1 MMEIH
6 LIFTSSNQL
15 KMSIANNL
23 NQHLGLKICF
33 SLVYSIESVD
43 GGTITKKV
51 GRYYEILF
59 EKSEIFITLQKTKI
73 GSYNLSCGPEGLF
86 LIDDANK
93 KLECFIHPLIFENPV
108 PRVQYTEYQE
118 KILQPVIPLPFS
130 SQLKQQFIKITNLK
144 FKIQSQEQDFFKNIK
159 NITEVSNINFNTE
172 NGYEIVFLNQE
183 NKPLFLIK
191 NINGDLLD
199 RDTCLK
205 AFRSRPDIVIHLA
218 TYPRAKIVDQDPI
231 NGIPKVIG
239 TTTNLLWHASK
250 FETKKFVYISSSMV
264 YGDFVDGTKED
275 ANTKP
280 KNIYGEAK
288 LTGER
293 MVKLFAKRDGLN
305 YNIIRPSGVYGPGD
319 MPDRVVS
326 KFFEKAMSNKTI
338 TLHNGENKV
347 DFTYRQDAARGIIL
361 AALSS
366 VANVSF
372 NITAGNATSLRT
384 LAEKIIEITGSD
396 SDIEDI
402 GNHKLYPMRGTL
414 DISRAKD
421 LLDYAPEFTL
431 EQGLKSYYDWLQNK
445 I

>member
-1 MMEIH
+1 M
-6 LIFTSSNQL
+6 
-15 KMSIANNL
+15 
-23 NQHLGLKICF
+23 
-33 SLVYSIESVD
+33 
-43 GGTITKKV
+43 
-51 GRYYEILF
+51 
-59 EKSEIFITLQKTKI
+59 
-73 GSYNLSCGPEGLF
+73 
-86 LIDDANK
+86 
-93 KLECFIHPLIFENPV
+93 
-108 PRVQYTEYQE
+108 
-118 KILQPVIPLPFS
+118 
-130 SQLKQQFIKITNLK
+130 
-144 FKIQSQEQDFFKNIK
+144 
-159 NITEVSNINFNTE
+159 
-172 NGYEIVFLNQE
+172 
-183 NKPLFLIK
+183 
-191 NINGDLLD
+191 
-199 RDTCLK
+199 
-205 AFRSRPDIVIHLA
+205 IHLA
-218 TYPRAKIVDQDPI
+218 TYPRAKIVDEDPI
-231 NGIPKVIG
+231 VGIPKVIN
-239 TTTNLLWHASK
+239 TTTNLLWHSSK
-250 FETKKFVYISSSMV
+250 WNIKKFVYVSSSMV
-264 YGDFVDGTKED
+264 YGDFADGTKED
-275 ANTKP
+275 ASTKP

-293 MVKLFAKRDGLN
+293 MVKLFAKKDNLN

-326 KFFEKAMSNKTI
+326 KFFEKAMNGQAI
-338 TLHNGENKV
+338 TLHNGANKV

-396 SDIEDI
+396 SDIEDV

>member
-1 MMEIH
+1 M
-6 LIFTSSNQL
+6 
-15 KMSIANNL
+15 
-23 NQHLGLKICF
+23 KI
-33 SLVYSIESVD
+33 LVT
-43 GGTITKKV
+43 GGK
-51 GRYYEILF
+51 GF
-59 EKSEIFITLQKTKI
+59 I
-73 GSYNLSCGPEGLF
+73 GSKIVEMLSNDGHKVTVVDNHDTYGIMTKQELYK
-86 LIDDANK
+86 LYEWRTRNW
-93 KLECFIHPLIFENPV
+93 KLENV
-108 PRVQYTEYQE
+108 SM
-118 KILQPVIPLPFS
+118 IP
-130 SQLKQQFIKITNLK
+130 
-144 FKIQSQEQDFFKNIK
+144 
-159 NITEVSNINFNTE
+159 
-172 NGYEIVFLNQE
+172 
-183 NKPLFLIK
+183 
-191 NINGDLLD
+191 GDILD
-199 RDTCLK
+199 RLVCLK
-205 AFRSRPDIVIHLA
+205 AFSHNPEIVIHLA
-218 TYPRAKIVDQDPI
+218 TYPRAKIVDEDPVL
-231 NGIPKVIG
+231 GIPKVIN
-239 TTTNLLWHASK
+239 TTTNLLWHSSK
-250 FETKKFVYISSSMV
+250 WNIKKFVYISSSMV

-293 MVKLFAKRDGLN
+293 MVKLFAKRDELN

-372 NITAGNATSLRT
+372 NITAGNAISLRT
-384 LAEKIIEITGSD
+384 LAEKIIDITGSD

-421 LLDYAPEFTL
+421 LLEYEPQFTL
-431 EQGLKSYYDWLQNK
+431 DQGLKSYYDWLQN
-445 I
+445 

>member
-1 MMEIH
+1 MRF
-6 LIFTSSNQL
+6 LITGGKGFIGSKIVEMLSKDGHKITVVDNEDTYGI
-15 KMSIANNL
+15 MSTDKL
-23 NQHLGLKICF
+23 NK
-33 SLVYSIESVD
+33 
-43 GGTITKKV
+43 
-51 GRYYEILF
+51 LF
-59 EKSEIFITLQKTKI
+59 EWRTRNWK
-73 GSYNLSCGPEGLF
+73 
-86 LIDDANK
+86 A
-93 KLECFIHPLIFENPV
+93 ENI
-108 PRVQYTEYQE
+108 QY
-118 KILQPVIPLPFS
+118 IR
-130 SQLKQQFIKITNLK
+130 
-144 FKIQSQEQDFFKNIK
+144 
-159 NITEVSNINFNTE
+159 
-172 NGYEIVFLNQE
+172 
-183 NKPLFLIK
+183 
-191 NINGDLLD
+191 GDVLD
-199 RDTCLK
+199 RLVCLK
-205 AFRSRPDIVIHLA
+205 AFSHNPDIVIHLA
-218 TYPRAKIVDQDPI
+218 TYPRAKIVDEDPI
-231 NGIPKVIG
+231 VGIPKVIN
-239 TTTNLLWHASK
+239 TTTNLLWHSSK
-250 FETKKFVYISSSMV
+250 WNIRKFVYVSSSMV

-275 ANTKP
+275 ASTKP

-293 MVKLFAKRDGLN
+293 LVKLFAKRDNLN

-326 KFFEKAMSNKTI
+326 KFFDKAMTGKAI
-338 TLHNGENKV
+338 TLHNGDNKV

-414 DISRAKD
+414 DIGRAKD
-421 LLDYAPEFTL
+421 LLDYEPEFTL

>member
-1 MMEIH
+1 M
-6 LIFTSSNQL
+6 
-15 KMSIANNL
+15 
-23 NQHLGLKICF
+23 KI
-33 SLVYSIESVD
+33 LVT
-43 GGTITKKV
+43 GGK
-51 GRYYEILF
+51 GF
-59 EKSEIFITLQKTKI
+59 I
-73 GSYNLSCGPEGLF
+73 GSKIVEMLSNDGHKVTVVDNHDTYGIMTKQELYK
-86 LIDDANK
+86 LYEWRTRNW
-93 KLECFIHPLIFENPV
+93 KLENV
-108 PRVQYTEYQE
+108 SM
-118 KILQPVIPLPFS
+118 IP
-130 SQLKQQFIKITNLK
+130 
-144 FKIQSQEQDFFKNIK
+144 
-159 NITEVSNINFNTE
+159 
-172 NGYEIVFLNQE
+172 
-183 NKPLFLIK
+183 
-191 NINGDLLD
+191 GDILD
-199 RDTCLK
+199 RLVCLK
-205 AFRSRPDIVIHLA
+205 AFSHNPEIVIHLA
-218 TYPRAKIVDQDPI
+218 TYPRAKIVDEDPVL
-231 NGIPKVIG
+231 GIPKVIN
-239 TTTNLLWHASK
+239 TTTNLLWHSSK
-250 FETKKFVYISSSMV
+250 WNIKKFVYISSSMV

-293 MVKLFAKRDGLN
+293 MVKLFAKRDELN

-384 LAEKIIEITGSD
+384 LAEKIIDITGSD

-421 LLDYAPEFTL
+421 LLEYEPQFTL
-431 EQGLKSYYDWLQNK
+431 DQGLKSYYDWLQN
-445 I
+445 

>member
-1 MMEIH
+1 M
-6 LIFTSSNQL
+6 
-15 KMSIANNL
+15 
-23 NQHLGLKICF
+23 KI
-33 SLVYSIESVD
+33 LVT
-43 GGTITKKV
+43 GGK
-51 GRYYEILF
+51 GF
-59 EKSEIFITLQKTKI
+59 I
-73 GSYNLSCGPEGLF
+73 GSKIVEMLSNDGHKITVIDNHDTYGIMTKQELDKLYKWRTRNWKPE
-86 LIDDANK
+86 N
-93 KLECFIHPLIFENPV
+93 V
-108 PRVQYTEYQE
+108 S
-118 KILQPVIPLPFS
+118 VIP
-130 SQLKQQFIKITNLK
+130 
-144 FKIQSQEQDFFKNIK
+144 
-159 NITEVSNINFNTE
+159 
-172 NGYEIVFLNQE
+172 
-183 NKPLFLIK
+183 
-191 NINGDLLD
+191 GDILD
-199 RDTCLK
+199 RLVCLK
-205 AFRSRPDIVIHLA
+205 AFSHNPDIVIHLA
-218 TYPRAKIVDQDPI
+218 TYPRAKIVDEDPI
-231 NGIPKVIG
+231 VGIPKVIN
-239 TTTNLLWHASK
+239 TTTNLLWHSSK
-250 FETKKFVYISSSMV
+250 WNIKKFVYISSSMV

>member
-1 MMEIH
+1 M
-6 LIFTSSNQL
+6 
-15 KMSIANNL
+15 
-23 NQHLGLKICF
+23 KI
-33 SLVYSIESVD
+33 LVT
-43 GGTITKKV
+43 GGK
-51 GRYYEILF
+51 GF
-59 EKSEIFITLQKTKI
+59 I
-73 GSYNLSCGPEGLF
+73 GSKIVEMLSNDGHKVTVVDNNDTYGIMTKQELYK
-86 LIDDANK
+86 LYEWRTRNW
-93 KLECFIHPLIFENPV
+93 KLENV
-108 PRVQYTEYQE
+108 SM
-118 KILQPVIPLPFS
+118 IP
-130 SQLKQQFIKITNLK
+130 
-144 FKIQSQEQDFFKNIK
+144 
-159 NITEVSNINFNTE
+159 
-172 NGYEIVFLNQE
+172 
-183 NKPLFLIK
+183 
-191 NINGDLLD
+191 GDILD
-199 RDTCLK
+199 RLVCLK
-205 AFRSRPDIVIHLA
+205 AFSHRPEIVIHLA
-218 TYPRAKIVDQDPI
+218 TYPRAKIVDEDPI
-231 NGIPKVIG
+231 LGIPKVIN
-239 TTTNLLWHASK
+239 TTTNLLWHSSK
-250 FETKKFVYISSSMV
+250 WDIKKFVYISSSMV

-347 DFTYRQDAARGIIL
+347 DFTYRQDAARGIIQ

-384 LAEKIIEITGSD
+384 LAEKIIDITGSD

-421 LLDYAPEFTL
+421 LLEYEPQFTL

>member
-1 MMEIH
+1 M
-6 LIFTSSNQL
+6 
-15 KMSIANNL
+15 
-23 NQHLGLKICF
+23 KI
-33 SLVYSIESVD
+33 LVT
-43 GGTITKKV
+43 GGK
-51 GRYYEILF
+51 GF
-59 EKSEIFITLQKTKI
+59 I
-73 GSYNLSCGPEGLF
+73 GSKIVEMLSKDG
-86 LIDDANK
+86 
-93 KLECFIHPLIFENPV
+93 H
-108 PRVQYTEYQE
+108 
-118 KILQPVIPLPFS
+118 
-130 SQLKQQFIKITNLK
+130 KITVVDNHDTYGIMTK
-144 FKIQSQEQDFFKNIK
+144 QELYKLYEWRTRNWK
-159 NITEVSNINFNTE
+159 AENVSMI
-172 NGYEIVFLNQE
+172 
-183 NKPLFLIK
+183 P
-191 NINGDLLD
+191 GDILD
-199 RDTCLK
+199 RLVCLK
-205 AFRSRPDIVIHLA
+205 AFSHSPEIVIHLA
-218 TYPRAKIVDQDPI
+218 TYPRAKIVDEDPI
-231 NGIPKVIG
+231 LGIPKVIN
-239 TTTNLLWHASK
+239 TTTNLLWHSSK
-250 FETKKFVYISSSMV
+250 WNIKKFVYISSSMV

-326 KFFEKAMSNKTI
+326 KFFEKAMSNKII

-347 DFTYRQDAARGIIL
+347 DFTYRQDAARGIIQ

-384 LAEKIIEITGSD
+384 LAEKIIDITGSD

-414 DISRAKD
+414 DISRSKD
-421 LLDYAPEFTL
+421 LLEYQPEFTL

>member
-1 MMEIH
+1 MKILVTGGKGFIGSKIVEM
-6 LIFTSSNQL
+6 LSNDGH
-15 KMSIANNL
+15 K
-23 NQHLGLKICF
+23 
-33 SLVYSIESVD
+33 VTVVD
-43 GGTITKKV
+43 NHDTYGIMTKQELYKL
-51 GRYYEILF
+51 YEWRTRNW
-59 EKSEIFITLQKTKI
+59 KSENV
-73 GSYNLSCGPEGLF
+73 SM
-86 LIDDANK
+86 
-93 KLECFIHPLIFENPV
+93 
-108 PRVQYTEYQE
+108 
-118 KILQPVIPLPFS
+118 IP
-130 SQLKQQFIKITNLK
+130 
-144 FKIQSQEQDFFKNIK
+144 
-159 NITEVSNINFNTE
+159 
-172 NGYEIVFLNQE
+172 
-183 NKPLFLIK
+183 
-191 NINGDLLD
+191 GDVLD
-199 RDTCLK
+199 RLVCLK
-205 AFRSRPDIVIHLA
+205 AFSHNPEIVIHLA
-218 TYPRAKIVDQDPI
+218 TYPRAKIVDEDPI
-231 NGIPKVIG
+231 LGIPKVIN
-239 TTTNLLWHASK
+239 TTTNLLWHSSK
-250 FETKKFVYISSSMV
+250 WNIKKFVYISSSMV

-414 DISRAKD
+414 DIGRAKD

>member
-1 MMEIH
+1 LDSQIW
-6 LIFTSSNQL
+6 S
-15 KMSIANNL
+15 KSIVM
-23 NQHLGLKICF
+23 KI
-33 SLVYSIESVD
+33 LVT
-43 GGTITKKV
+43 GGK
-51 GRYYEILF
+51 GF
-59 EKSEIFITLQKTKI
+59 I
-73 GSYNLSCGPEGLF
+73 GSKIVEMLSNDGHKITVIDNHDTYGIMTKQELDKLYKWRTRNWKPE
-86 LIDDANK
+86 N
-93 KLECFIHPLIFENPV
+93 V
-108 PRVQYTEYQE
+108 S
-118 KILQPVIPLPFS
+118 VIP
-130 SQLKQQFIKITNLK
+130 
-144 FKIQSQEQDFFKNIK
+144 
-159 NITEVSNINFNTE
+159 
-172 NGYEIVFLNQE
+172 
-183 NKPLFLIK
+183 
-191 NINGDLLD
+191 GDILD
-199 RDTCLK
+199 RLVCLK
-205 AFRSRPDIVIHLA
+205 AFSHNPDIVIHLA
-218 TYPRAKIVDQDPI
+218 TYPRAKIVDEDPI
-231 NGIPKVIG
+231 VGIPKVIN
-239 TTTNLLWHASK
+239 TTTNLLWHSSK
-250 FETKKFVYISSSMV
+250 WNIKKFVYISSSMV

>member
-1 MMEIH
+1 M
-6 LIFTSSNQL
+6 
-15 KMSIANNL
+15 
-23 NQHLGLKICF
+23 KI
-33 SLVYSIESVD
+33 LVT
-43 GGTITKKV
+43 GGK
-51 GRYYEILF
+51 GF
-59 EKSEIFITLQKTKI
+59 I
-73 GSYNLSCGPEGLF
+73 GSKIVEMLSNDGHKITVVDNHDTYGIMTKQELDKLYKWRTRNWKPE
-86 LIDDANK
+86 N
-93 KLECFIHPLIFENPV
+93 V
-108 PRVQYTEYQE
+108 S
-118 KILQPVIPLPFS
+118 VIP
-130 SQLKQQFIKITNLK
+130 
-144 FKIQSQEQDFFKNIK
+144 
-159 NITEVSNINFNTE
+159 
-172 NGYEIVFLNQE
+172 
-183 NKPLFLIK
+183 
-191 NINGDLLD
+191 GDILD
-199 RDTCLK
+199 RLVCLK
-205 AFRSRPDIVIHLA
+205 AFSHNPDIVIHLA
-218 TYPRAKIVDQDPI
+218 TYPRAKIVDEDPI
-231 NGIPKVIG
+231 VGIPKVIN
-239 TTTNLLWHASK
+239 TTTNLLWHSSK
-250 FETKKFVYISSSMV
+250 WNIKKFVYISSSMV

-275 ANTKP
+275 ASTKP

-326 KFFEKAMSNKTI
+326 KFFEKAMNGQAI
-338 TLHNGENKV
+338 TLHNGANKV